1 MTLPSGADLYPV
13 VEATWSPMRAF
24 RVGPWMIRDGQGGG
38 SRVSAATAVDAVS
51 RADLAVAEAAMA
63 DLGQQSLFMIRDGD
77 DALDEM
83 LDGQGYAVKDPV
95 ALYAVDVARL
105 TGEPLPPVSAMP
117 AWPPLAIMAEIWR
130 SGGIGP
136 ARLAVMERVKCPK
149 TGLLGRIQDQPAASA
164 FVACDGKVA
173 MIHALEVVPALRRLG
188 VARNMMRAA
197 AIWAQNHGATT
208 LALAVTRSNVSA
220 NALYSSLGMTV
231 VGYYH
236 YRIK

>member
-1 MTLPSGADLYPV
+1 MSLPEGSAIYPV
-13 VEATWSPMRAF
+13 TEATWAPARAF

-38 SRVSAATAVDAVS
+38 SRVSAATAVDVFS
-51 RADLAVAEAAMA
+51 DADLPAAEAAMA
-63 DLGQQSLFMIRDGD
+63 DLGQQALFMIRDGD
-77 DALDEM
+77 DALDTLLEAN
-83 LDGQGYAVKDPV
+83 GYAVKDPV
-95 ALYAVDVARL
+95 ALYAVEVADL
-105 TGEPLPPVSAMP
+105 TTEPVPPVSAMP
-117 AWPPLAIMAEIWR
+117 AWPPLAIMAEIWAE
-130 SGGIGP
+130 GGIGP

-149 TGLLGRIQDQPAASA
+149 TGLLGRIQDQPAASG

-197 AIWAQNHGATT
+197 AFWAQNQGATT

-220 NALYSSLGMTV
+220 NALYSSLGMKV